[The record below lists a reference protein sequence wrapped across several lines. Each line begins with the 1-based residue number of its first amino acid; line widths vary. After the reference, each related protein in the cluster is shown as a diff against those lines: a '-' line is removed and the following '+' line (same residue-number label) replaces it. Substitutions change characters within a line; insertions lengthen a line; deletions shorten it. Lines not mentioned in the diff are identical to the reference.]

1 MWKNKEKRRDEVQ
14 EKEKNMTFKSS
25 RRRFIGVAAG
35 FAAAGAASAV
45 QAACRDPMPAKFDE
59 MHDVVVVGSG
69 FAGLAAA
76 LSAKLAGADVLVIE
90 KMAFI
95 GGNSS
100 LSGGMIAVPGS
111 SVQKAQGIKDAPEN
125 LAADMTRIGQGLGD
139 PAHIDFLCKDASD
152 TFEWTKKEMGV
163 KWQTNLT
170 GKGGH
175 SALRCMITEE
185 GTGQGIIKPA
195 VSRLK
200 ALGVEIRTKAFMQTI
215 IRDEDGRVKGLRVRE
230 GYVFGKPD
238 SGTARTIGARRAV
251 VLAFGGFC
259 ADVAYRK
266 RLDPKLG
273 EAFKTTNQPGAT
285 AEGWREASRIG
296 ANIIQA
302 DWIQCLPD
310 CSPVEEGMGIASHFA
325 SISGSLFGLYFSS
338 LDGKR
343 FVNEFGDRKVLT
355 DAFLAIIN
363 KGGKALAIADSDG
376 VAHLE
381 KLRPGSLPKML
392 EAGSVKRYDDA
403 AAVAKAY
410 AVPADAFESQ
420 IRRYN
425 ELLSS
430 GRDLDFGRP
439 FDKSA
444 KPIGSGPF
452 YVSEMCPKLHHAMG
466 GMATTV
472 TTAVEDVMTDQPIPG
487 LFAAGECVGGI
498 HGAVRIGACAVLD
511 CLVNGRKAGAMAAAA
526 KAWC

>member
-1 MWKNKEKRRDEVQ
+1 MAFNQ
-14 EKEKNMTFKSS
+14 S
-25 RRRFIGVAAG
+25 RRRFLGSAAG
-35 FAAAGAASAV
+35 TVLLGAAGAAGTA
-45 QAACRDPMPAKFDE
+45 QAACKDPMPATFDE
-59 MHDVVVVGSG
+59 MHDVLVVGSG
-69 FAGLAAA
+69 FAGLSAA
-76 LSAKLAGADVLVIE
+76 LSAKLAGADVLVVE

-111 SVQKAQGIKDAPEN
+111 SVQKAQGIDDAPEK
-125 LAADMTRIGQGLGD
+125 LEADMTRIGQGLGD
-139 PAHIDFLCKDASD
+139 PNHIRFLCENAAD
-152 TFEWTKKEMGV
+152 TFEWTRKEMGV

-175 SALRCMITEE
+175 SAERCMITEE
-185 GTGQGIIKPA
+185 GTGQGVIKPA
-195 VSRLK
+195 VARLK
-200 ALGVEIRTKAFMQTI
+200 SLGVEIRTKTFMQSI
-215 IRDEDGRVKGLRVRE
+215 IRDADGHVKGLVVRE
-230 GYVFGKPD
+230 GYVFGKPE
-238 SGTARTIGARRAV
+238 SGTVKTIGARRAV

-259 ADVAYRK
+259 ADVKYRK

-302 DWIQCLPD
+302 DWIQCLPN
-310 CSPVEEGMGIASHFA
+310 CSPIEEGMGIASHFA
-325 SISGSLFGLYFSS
+325 SISGALFGLYFSS

-355 DAFLAIIN
+355 DACLTIIN
-363 KGGKALAIADSDG
+363 RGGKALSLADSDG

-381 KLRPGSLPKML
+381 KLRPGLLEKML
-392 EAGSVKRYDDA
+392 AAGSVKRFADA
-403 AAVAKAY
+403 KAVAKAY
-410 AVPADAFESQ
+410 GCSAEALEAQ
-420 IRRYN
+420 IKRYN
-425 ELLSS
+425 ELLAA
-430 GRDLDFGRP
+430 GRDTDFGRP
-439 FDKSA
+439 FDKAA
-444 KPIGSGPF
+444 KPLGSGPYF
-452 YVSEMCPKLHHAMG
+452 VSEMSPKLHHAMG

-472 TTAVEDVMTDQPIPG
+472 DTAVEDVMTDQPIPG

-526 KAWC
+526 KPWC

>member
-35 FAAAGAASAV
+35 FAAAGAASVV

-325 SISGSLFGLYFSS
+325 SISGALFGFYFSS

-376 VAHLE
+376 VAS
-381 KLRPGSLPKML
+381 K
-392 EAGSVKRYDDA
+392 DA
-403 AAVAKAY
+403 
-410 AVPADAFESQ
+410 
-420 IRRYN
+420 
-425 ELLSS
+425 
-430 GRDLDFGRP
+430 
-439 FDKSA
+439 
-444 KPIGSGPF
+444 
-452 YVSEMCPKLHHAMG
+452 
-466 GMATTV
+466 
-472 TTAVEDVMTDQPIPG
+472 
-487 LFAAGECVGGI
+487 
-498 HGAVRIGACAVLD
+498 
-511 CLVNGRKAGAMAAAA
+511 
-526 KAWC
+526 